1 MVYFILALTEIV
13 LGRSGIPVE
22 ECFDF
27 QENLEVELIR
37 HSFDMIILLLSYRE
51 KCKHCGT
58 SIQSEVA
65 LEFDIPYVR
74 I

>member
-37 HSFDMIILLLSYRE
+37 HSFDMIILLLSY
-51 KCKHCGT
+51 
-58 SIQSEVA
+58 
-65 LEFDIPYVR
+65 
-74 I
+74 